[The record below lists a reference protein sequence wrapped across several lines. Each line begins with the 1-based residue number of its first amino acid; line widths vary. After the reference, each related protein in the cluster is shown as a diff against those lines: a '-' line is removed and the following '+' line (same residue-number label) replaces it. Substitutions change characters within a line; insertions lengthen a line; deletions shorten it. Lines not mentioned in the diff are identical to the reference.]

1 MIVGHI
7 NFGIDDSVIL
17 YLNGKEIGRHNLPE
31 GEIGYDKYLS
41 DLTGSSVA
49 DESRYETFT
58 LDAADLAHL
67 VEGTN
72 VLAAEVHQDRPT
84 SSDIYW
90 DMEFITSVNN
100 GTEEETMKKQLFLK
114 KYMTIK
120 DYFTGKLMIHDP
132 SVSVSL
138 DAKSTIKN
146 GVVFTGEYAEFHG
159 EGFAN
164 TTVEIKP
171 KKDAATI
178 IDFKGTKVKEVIIE
192 GSNVEIRGDE
202 NVQVITYGKK
212 VRRNNHKKC
221 SS

>member
-1 MIVGHI
+1 MTLDHI

-17 YLNGKEIGRHNLPE
+17 YLNGQEIGRHNLPE

-90 DMEFITSVNN
+90 DMEFITSVNKE
-100 GTEEETMKKQLFLK
+100 TSEEPIVPEKI
-114 KYMTIK
+114 Y
-120 DYFTGKLMIHDP
+120 DYKNYKTGKLMIHEP
-132 SVSVSL
+132 SVSITL
-138 DAKSTIKN
+138 DAKSEIKN

-164 TTVEIKP
+164 TTVTIKP

-178 IDFKGTKVKEVIIE
+178 IDFKGTKVKR
-192 GSNVEIRGDE
+192 SN
-202 NVQVITYGKK
+202 Y
-212 VRRNNHKKC
+212 
-221 SS
+221 